1 MSAPSLAAV
10 KSNNIFALK
19 APATSEP
26 EKHIS
31 NTLNKFDYT
40 IDHLLPEMRNYV
52 VYRMFQ
58 MAESE
63 DAMTSLKGIEMLA
76 RLEWVSLFKDKIE
89 ISISTKSDNELRS
102 ELAALAVK
110 VGYIPYS

>member
-1 MSAPSLAAV
+1 MNKAAV
-10 KSNNIFALK
+10 ISKSKNIVPITQPLA
-19 APATSEP
+19 SSP

>member
-1 MSAPSLAAV
+1 MNKAAV
-10 KSNNIFALK
+10 TSKSNNIVPIAQPL
-19 APATSEP
+19 ASSP
-26 EKHIS
+26 EVHIS
-31 NTLNKFDYT
+31 KTLNKFNYT